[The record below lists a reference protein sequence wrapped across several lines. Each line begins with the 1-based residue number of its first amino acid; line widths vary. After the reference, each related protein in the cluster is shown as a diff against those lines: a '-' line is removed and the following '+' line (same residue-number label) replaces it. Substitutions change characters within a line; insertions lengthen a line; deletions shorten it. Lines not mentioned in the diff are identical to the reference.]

1 MVKTRE
7 KKVVHIGVNTTAM
20 EAAFSE
26 FAISDARLQ
35 KINATMDVEF
45 TRIREKFADEITR
58 LTETKDKAF
67 DVLQAYAMEN
77 KNEIFSKKRSMET
90 VHGSLGFRLGTP
102 KLKLLKGF
110 TWSSV
115 TNLLKEFAPQYV
127 RISEEAA
134 KDKLLS
140 DRDSEEV
147 APLLP
152 RVGVSV
158 VQEESFFV
166 EPKKE
171 GE

>member
-1 MVKTRE
+1 
-7 KKVVHIGVNTTAM
+7 
-20 EAAFSE
+20 
-26 FAISDARLQ
+26 
-35 KINATMDVEF
+35 
-45 TRIREKFADEITR
+45 
-58 LTETKDKAF
+58 
-67 DVLQAYAMEN
+67 
-77 KNEIFSKKRSMET
+77 MET
-90 VHGSLGFRLGTP
+90 VHGALGFRLGTP

-110 TWSSV
+110 TWNQV

-147 APLLP
+147 APLLTK
-152 RVGVSV
+152 VGVSV